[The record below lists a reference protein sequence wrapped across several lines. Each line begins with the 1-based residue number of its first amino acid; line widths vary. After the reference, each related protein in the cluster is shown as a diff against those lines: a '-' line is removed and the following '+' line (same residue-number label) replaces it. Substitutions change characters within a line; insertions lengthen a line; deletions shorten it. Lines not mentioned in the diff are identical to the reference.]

1 MNAADIMT
9 SAVVTVNA
17 DATVLDAG
25 HAMLAHRVSGL
36 PVVDWQ
42 GRVVGM
48 LTEGDLLH
56 RAETGTERHRSRWVE
71 LLVGPGR
78 MAQEYTLTHARK
90 VSEVMTSRVVAIVPD
105 TALDQVVALM
115 ERHHVK
121 RLPVVENQRLLGIVA
136 RADLLRALVDKTNAA
151 PPPANAT
158 DREIHD
164 RIVAELTRQSWAP
177 RAIIR
182 IEVKDGI
189 VALGGTITDERERIA
204 LRVAAENV
212 AGVKSVVDRLVWVE
226 PLSGMV
232 IEPPEEAPKKA

>member
-42 GRVVGM
+42 GRLVGM

-71 LLVGPGR
+71 LLIGPGR
-78 MAQEYTLTHARK
+78 MAQEYTHTHARK
-90 VSEVMTSRVVAIVPD
+90 VSEVMTSRLVAIAPD

-115 ERHHVK
+115 ERHRVK
-121 RLPVVENQRLLGIVA
+121 RLPVVENHRLLGIVS

-164 RIVAELTRQSWAP
+164 RIVAELTRQPWAP
-177 RAIIR
+177 RAVIR
-182 IEVKDGI
+182 IEVKDGV

-212 AGVKSVVDRLVWVE
+212 PGVKSVVDRLVWVE

-232 IEPPEEAPKKA
+232 IEPPEEAPKKP